1 MSTLSKIICLSTLS
15 ICALGTVNA
24 FAQEKEEIHT
34 KKEQIREL
42 LKEKMTSYKLLDSG
56 NRSPLLKTTN
66 TKDQRVSTISG
77 YQEGEVSIAVNP
89 NDSNKLVLSYMQQ
102 GSGLVFPMY
111 YSGDGG
117 TTWKKSTFNTNTI
130 LSSDFPGHTVFGG
143 GDPAFAWN
151 KQADTVYFSWI
162 YLSGNSAA
170 ADTAYFTLNWA
181 YSYDDGKTW
190 KVLPGQSHFIGQ
202 GLLNITNGT
211 EYPVKDGICDREWL
225 TIDNSGGPHQGR
237 VYCSFVNFTAG
248 GECIK
253 YKDPGSASFGLIH
266 LASASGQTQ
275 FGNVEVD
282 KKGTLHLSYAYL
294 NDNSI
299 YHVSSTDGI
308 HFTSPHLVYSGLNLF
323 GQTGIVHSRENA
335 APNLAVDGAGN
346 LHLVWSDFD
355 GSSAFAYYS
364 RSTNNGVSWSTPKR
378 LDSMSVSFYG
388 KQAFMPTV
396 AAAGNSISISFTM
409 IDPVTSDDSA
419 RYYQLV
425 STDNGKTFNVPAL
438 LSLSATYYPQYVP
451 SSPDYFFGDYNRSV
465 RTTCNT
471 FALWEDGRNNLGPKV
486 YFAKTSHCA
495 LTNVTE
501 VSAVSAS
508 IQVKAVYPNPAS
520 DKANIEI
527 DADRDEK
534 ITVSVYD
541 ISGKTLL
548 QQQYNLHNGNQT
560 ISLQLGNIASGM
572 YEVSVL
578 NAKGLIAT
586 RKLQVMR

>member
-1 MSTLSKIICLSTLS
+1 
-15 ICALGTVNA
+15 
-24 FAQEKEEIHT
+24 
-34 KKEQIREL
+34 
-42 LKEKMTSYKLLDSG
+42 
-56 NRSPLLKTTN
+56 
-66 TKDQRVSTISG
+66 
-77 YQEGEVSIAVNP
+77 
-89 NDSNKLVLSYMQQ
+89 
-102 GSGLVFPMY
+102 
-111 YSGDGG
+111 
-117 TTWKKSTFNTNTI
+117 
-130 LSSDFPGHTVFGG
+130 
-143 GDPAFAWN
+143 
-151 KQADTVYFSWI
+151 
-162 YLSGNSAA
+162 
-170 ADTAYFTLNWA
+170 
-181 YSYDDGKTW
+181 
-190 KVLPGQSHFIGQ
+190 
-202 GLLNITNGT
+202 
-211 EYPVKDGICDREWL
+211 
-225 TIDNSGGPHQGR
+225 
-237 VYCSFVNFTAG
+237 
-248 GECIK
+248 
-253 YKDPGSASFGLIH
+253 
-266 LASASGQTQ
+266 
-275 FGNVEVD
+275 
-282 KKGTLHLSYAYL
+282 
-294 NDNSI
+294 
-299 YHVSSTDGI
+299 
-308 HFTSPHLVYSGLNLF
+308 
-323 GQTGIVHSRENA
+323 
-335 APNLAVDGAGN
+335 
-346 LHLVWSDFD
+346 
-355 GSSAFAYYS
+355 
-364 RSTNNGVSWSTPKR
+364 
-378 LDSMSVSFYG
+378 MSVSFYG